1 MCGITGFWGQEAPS
15 AAIAKEMAAQILHR
29 GPDDSGVWVEG
40 DTGLALGHRRLA
52 IVDLSAAGHQ
62 PMQSACERF
71 VIAFNGEIYN
81 HLDLRKQLD
90 QSPVAP
96 VWRGHADTETLLA
109 AFSAWGLERT
119 LEAANGMFAIA
130 LWDRQLKTLTLA
142 RDRFGEKPLYY
153 GLVGKRPA
161 LVFGSEL
168 KALAAHP
175 DWQPMLNQNVLD
187 EYLRFG
193 CVRGAAS
200 IYQGIYKLLPGSY
213 VQFTQND
220 IADGQLPAVTQWWS
234 PVTAALAAKQ
244 APAIANPDD
253 AVEQTR
259 QAMMTS
265 VGQRMMADVPL
276 GAFLSGGVD
285 SSLVVALMQAQSS
298 KPVRTFSV
306 GFDDAR
312 YDESSH
318 AAAVAAHLGT
328 DHTTLK
334 ATSQMALD
342 TIPQL
347 ADMYDEPFADSSQI
361 PTALIASLT
370 RQHVTVALSGDG
382 GDELF
387 GGYNRHVWVP
397 RIWSKLNRLPVAV
410 RKTLALSL
418 RSIPVGAYDGV
429 MNIAGRVL
437 PKRLHIRTFGEK
449 LHKLAAVL
457 ESPSQQVLFAGVS
470 SMNRQPGNLW
480 NVGVPATPLENLYP
494 ALQQFDAV
502 EWMLLMDTMNF
513 MVDDVLVK
521 VDRASMA
528 STLEVRVPFL
538 DPKVFHTAW
547 RTPASMRIK
556 NGQGKWPLRE
566 ALYQHVPAALIDRP
580 KMGFAIPLDEWLRG
594 PLREWAEDLLQPA
607 SLSQLPVLNAKAV
620 AVMWKNHVNGK
631 GHYAQQLW
639 AVLQLLAW
647 QRRWG

>member
-1 MCGITGFWGQEAPS
+1 MTQGWLNATPERSRNPHPS
-15 AAIAKEMAAQILHR
+15 
-29 GPDDSGVWVEG
+29 G
-40 DTGLALGHRRLA
+40 
-52 IVDLSAAGHQ
+52 AG
-62 PMQSACERF
+62 
-71 VIAFNGEIYN
+71 
-81 HLDLRKQLD
+81 
-90 QSPVAP
+90 
-96 VWRGHADTETLLA
+96 
-109 AFSAWGLERT
+109 
-119 LEAANGMFAIA
+119 
-130 LWDRQLKTLTLA
+130 
-142 RDRFGEKPLYY
+142 
-153 GLVGKRPA
+153 
-161 LVFGSEL
+161 
-168 KALAAHP
+168 
-175 DWQPMLNQNVLD
+175 
-187 EYLRFG
+187 
-193 CVRGAAS
+193 
-200 IYQGIYKLLPGSY
+200 
-213 VQFTQND
+213 
-220 IADGQLPAVTQWWS
+220 
-234 PVTAALAAKQ
+234 
-244 APAIANPDD
+244 
-253 AVEQTR
+253 
-259 QAMMTS
+259 
-265 VGQRMMADVPL
+265 RM
-276 GAFLSGGVD
+276 STGGVD

-312 YDESSH
+312 YDESNH

-470 SMNRQPGNLW
+470 SMNRQPGNLL
-480 NVGVPATPLENLYP
+480 NAGVPATPLENLYP

-513 MVDDVLVK
+513 MVDDALVK

-538 DPKVFHTAW
+538 DPNVFHAAW
-547 RTPASMRIK
+547 RMPASLRIK

-580 KMGFAIPLDEWLRG
+580 KMGFAIPLDEWLCG
-594 PLREWAEDLLQPA
+594 PLREWAEDLLQPS
-607 SLSQLPVLNAKAV
+607 SLVQLPMLNAKAV
-620 AVMWKNHVNGK
+620 AVMWKHHVNGK